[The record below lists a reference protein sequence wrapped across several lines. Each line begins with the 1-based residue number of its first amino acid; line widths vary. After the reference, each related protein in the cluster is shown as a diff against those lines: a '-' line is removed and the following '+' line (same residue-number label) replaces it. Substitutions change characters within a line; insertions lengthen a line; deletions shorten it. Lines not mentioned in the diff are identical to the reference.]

1 MKLGLALLARMT
13 LFRHRREQ
21 IDPHFAQRLERIGA
35 REGLRAV
42 QSGLFRNRPARPAV

>member
-1 MKLGLALLARMT
+1 MKLGLALLARLT

-21 IDPHFAQRLERIGA
+21 VDPHFAQRLQRIGA

-42 QSGLFRNRPARPAV
+42 QAGPFRNPHARPAV